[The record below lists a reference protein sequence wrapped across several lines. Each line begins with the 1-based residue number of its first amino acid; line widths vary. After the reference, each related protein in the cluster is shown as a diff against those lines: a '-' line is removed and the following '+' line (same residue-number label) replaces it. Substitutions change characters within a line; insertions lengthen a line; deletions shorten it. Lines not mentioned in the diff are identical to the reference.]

1 MGHALTGFMHVTD
14 RLRFVFGPATRLD
27 TDLPVIHKHD
37 EYEQASDEDLSHFV
51 VATDSEGHHYA
62 VRREELDKQG

>member
-27 TDLPVIHKHD
+27 TDLPVIHQHD
-37 EYEQASDEDLSHFV
+37 EYEQASDEALTNV
-51 VATDSEGHHYA
+51 VEAPDFHEH
-62 VRREELDKQG
+62 Q